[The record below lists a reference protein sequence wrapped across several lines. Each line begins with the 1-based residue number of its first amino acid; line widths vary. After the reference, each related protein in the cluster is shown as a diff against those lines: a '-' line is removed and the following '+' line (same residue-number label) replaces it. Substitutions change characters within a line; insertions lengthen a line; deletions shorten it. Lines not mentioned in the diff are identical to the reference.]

1 MARRTGKPRTKT
13 IKPAPPARPWLSEV
27 KALESVSPD
36 FVGLILWFSLRNV
49 RALAA
54 CPPQVDPGTLFG
66 ELTQEQR
73 ERYAYAQVLAPELA
87 MPLGVFALLR
97 QSPQLVEREQV
108 ALACHRVAVWAE
120 KNGMLDTASHFAE
133 AAAAANP
140 DSAELAVAAGRACRR
155 AAALVNAGAWFERGH
170 GLAIREKS
178 RKHRIAALLGY
189 GAVLKAEGKRDE
201 AREWFVK
208 AARGAKRT
216 GRARQSAEA
225 CHDLMTIAAEI
236 GTFAEMD
243 QHVTA
248 ALSLYPDSHPYLPAL
263 AHDLGRGFIS
273 LHNYAAAVGLVEMT
287 RDRMRSP
294 SIRALCWSTLAWA
307 RAGSG
312 RPDLARAAEQK
323 ALELVA
329 VHDEYAPAVLL
340 HLAQAGRVL
349 QEWQRARRYA
359 DEGGRAAEK
368 RGDAAL
374 ARDAA
379 QLAAEIDARV
389 PAPPQDD
396 GPDPERAAWLVR
408 RVRDKLQR
416 WRAPG
421 ERGRPPDAGPGDA

>member
-13 IKPAPPARPWLSEV
+13 IKPVPPARPWLSEV

-36 FVGLILWFSLRNV
+36 LVGLILWFSLRNV
-49 RALAA
+49 RALAE
-54 CPPQVDPGTLFG
+54 CPPQVDPSTLFG
-66 ELTQEQR
+66 ELTEERR
-73 ERYAYAQVLAPELA
+73 ERYAYAQSLAPELA

-120 KNGMLDTASHFAE
+120 TNGMLETASHFAE
-133 AAAAANP
+133 AAATVNP

-155 AAALVNAGAWFERGH
+155 AAALANAGAWFERGH

-189 GAVLKAEGKRDE
+189 GATLKAEGRRDE

-243 QHVTA
+243 RHVTA
-248 ALSLYPDSHPYLPAL
+248 ALSLYPDKHPYLPAL
-263 AHDLGRGFIS
+263 AHDLGYGFVR
-273 LHNYAAAVGLVEMT
+273 LHNYAAAVALVEMAK
-287 RDRMRSP
+287 DRMRSP
-294 SIRALCWSTLAWA
+294 SIRALFWSTLAWA
-307 RAGSG
+307 QAGAG
-312 RPDLARAAEQK
+312 RTEIAQTAEQK

-340 HLAQAGRVL
+340 HLAEAGRVL
-349 QEWQRARRYA
+349 QDWPRAHRYA
-359 DEGGRAAEK
+359 DEARRAAEK
-368 RGDAAL
+368 LQDAAL
-374 ARDAA
+374 ARE
-379 QLAAEIDARV
+379 AAELVAVIDARV
-389 PAPPQDD
+389 PAPAQDD
-396 GPDPERAAWLVR
+396 GPDPERAAWLIR
-408 RVRDKLQR
+408 RMRDKLQK
-416 WRAPG
+416 WRPPG
-421 ERGRPPDAGPGDA
+421 ERGRPPGTDPGG